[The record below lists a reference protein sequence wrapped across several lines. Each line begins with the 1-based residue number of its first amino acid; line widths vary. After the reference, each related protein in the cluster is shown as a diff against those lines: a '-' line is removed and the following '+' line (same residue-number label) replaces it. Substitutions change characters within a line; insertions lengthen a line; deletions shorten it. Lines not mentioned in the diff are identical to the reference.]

1 MLPHRHPRVCRELV
15 HQSRDTIKSFDRIEN
30 LDCRAQ
36 SRKYTN
42 TANTLAN
49 NRIHMPIDIETFES
63 SPEDRLQHNGETNA
77 DRIMRFLAAHADK
90 AFTQS
95 EIRDATDVKA
105 GSISVVLSRLEDRGL
120 VRHKGNYWTLGE
132 ADEVAAYTSL
142 YESTRAANDRFGE
155 EDMDEWLEHAVDD
168 EDSE

>member
-1 MLPHRHPRVCRELV
+1 
-15 HQSRDTIKSFDRIEN
+15 
-30 LDCRAQ
+30 
-36 SRKYTN
+36 
-42 TANTLAN
+42 
-49 NRIHMPIDIETFES
+49 MPIDIETFES
-63 SPEDRLQHNGETNA
+63 SPEDRLQHSGETNA
-77 DRIMRFLAAHADK
+77 DRVMQFLAAHPDQ

-120 VRHKGNYWTLGE
+120 VRHKGNYWALGE

-142 YESTRAANDRFGE
+142 VESTRTANDRFGA

-168 EDSE
+168 EEVE